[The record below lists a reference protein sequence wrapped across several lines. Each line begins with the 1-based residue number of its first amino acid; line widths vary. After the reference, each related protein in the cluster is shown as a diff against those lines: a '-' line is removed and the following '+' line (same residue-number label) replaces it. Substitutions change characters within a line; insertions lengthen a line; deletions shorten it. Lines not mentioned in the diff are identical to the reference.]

1 VSCGVKCH
9 KYGHAQMQATA
20 EANGGSTSTFGMI
33 HADPRSWVST
43 AHMSR
48 LQELNW
54 AAAETD
60 IWPSIRDVVIA
71 THPRQ
76 KLNGSDGLRTIGAQ
90 PGTEA
95 EPALV
100 PASPL
105 LSVVRGMLR
114 YVHW

>member
-1 VSCGVKCH
+1 
-9 KYGHAQMQATA
+9 
-20 EANGGSTSTFGMI
+20 
-33 HADPRSWVST
+33 
-43 AHMSR
+43 
-48 LQELNW
+48 
-54 AAAETD
+54 
-60 IWPSIRDVVIA
+60 VVIA
-71 THPRQ
+71 THPDQ

>member
-1 VSCGVKCH
+1 
-9 KYGHAQMQATA
+9 MR
-20 EANGGSTSTFGMI
+20 FGLL
-33 HADPRSWVST
+33 SG
-43 AHMSR
+43 
-48 LQELNW
+48 L
-54 AAAETD
+54 
-60 IWPSIRDVVIA
+60 RDVVIA

-76 KLNGSDGLRTIGAQ
+76 KLDERDGLRTIGAQ

-100 PASPL
+100 PASPF